1 MDRTRPDLAER
12 SGNLVES
19 RQGVDPRIILFYGII
34 AALLLLQVG
43 RLAYLQLVRSDVQ
56 GERERQQNERRV
68 IVPGP
73 RGNIYDRTGRLLVG
87 NRPRFAAVLYL
98 DELRAEIR
106 REAIRIRNN
115 YRDTGD
121 QDLPTREQIEQIARV
136 EVVQRYLDQVD
147 RLLGRSDQVNAVRLQ
162 RHFQRQLLLPY
173 TLIDDL
179 SPAEFSHLIEQ
190 LPVNSPLQ
198 VYTSNTRSYPYG
210 GAAAQVLGF
219 VGVDDSS
226 DADAFPGDG
235 LKTFQ
240 LQGSIGRDGLEK
252 RFDALLQ
259 GDAGYSIL
267 RVDPAGYKVNPPL
280 ETRKPVQGQS
290 LNTSL
295 DIDLQRTAEEAIG
308 DQTGAA
314 VALDVRTGEVL
325 ALASEPGYDLNL
337 FSPRLSPAAAA
348 DIAQRKAW
356 PNLAMN
362 GVYPPGST
370 FKIVVSTAALRHGSI
385 TPETIPAD
393 CEGSMMIGRR
403 RFTCDNGEGHHGEIA
418 LPRAISVSCDIFF
431 YTVGQRTG
439 VDAIAAEA
447 RRFHFGQPTGIELP
461 GETHRMLVP
470 DPAWRRRVRDESWNP
485 GDTANLS
492 IGQGDV
498 GVTPLGMA
506 CFAASFARDETST
519 QPTLL
524 HDPHRAP
531 QHTEPTGLT
540 PAQRAAILAG
550 MEGCTQGDGTA
561 HFLTDIAAYR
571 VPGVRIAGKTGTA
584 QLPGKLDM
592 AWFICFAP
600 LEQPEIAVAVAVQ
613 GNTPGEAFGGGREAA
628 PIAAAILRRYFA
640 RPTTARVAP
649 AAATPGSGR
658 AAPAPAELP
667 AEAAAARPARTLALR
682 PGSPAFAR
690 TDDSPAAGLI
700 SRGP

>member
-1 MDRTRPDLAER
+1 MDRRDPDLAAR

-19 RQGVDPRIILFYGII
+19 RQGFDPRIVVFYGLI
-34 AALLLLQVG
+34 ASLLLLQAG
-43 RLAYLQLVRSDVQ
+43 RLAYLQLMRSDVQ
-56 GERERQQNERRV
+56 GERERQQNERRI

-73 RGNIYDRTGRLLVG
+73 RGNIYDRAGRLLVG

-98 DELRAEIR
+98 DELRGEIR
-106 REAIRIRNN
+106 RESIRIRTN
-115 YRDTGD
+115 YRATGD
-121 QDLPTREQIEQIARV
+121 QDLPTREQMEQIARV
-136 EVVQRYLDQVD
+136 GVVQRYLDQVD
-147 RLLGRSDQVNAVRLQ
+147 ALLGRSDQVNAVRLQ

-179 SPAEFSHLIEQ
+179 TPEEFARLIEG

-210 GAAAQVLGF
+210 PAAAQVLGF

-226 DADAFPGDG
+226 DADTFPGEG

-252 RFDALLQ
+252 RFDAVLQ
-259 GDAGYSIL
+259 GDAGYTIL

-280 ETRKPVQGQS
+280 EARKPVQGRS

-295 DIDLQRTAEEAIG
+295 DVDLQRTAEAAIG
-308 DQTGAA
+308 GQTGAA
-314 VALDVRTGEVL
+314 VALDVATGEVL
-325 ALASEPGYDLNL
+325 VLASEPGYDLNL

-356 PNLAMN
+356 TNLAVN

-370 FKIVVSTAALRHGSI
+370 FKLVVSSAALRQGAI

-393 CEGSMMIGRR
+393 CEGSMLIGRR

-418 LPRAISVSCDIFF
+418 LPRALSVSCDIFF
-431 YTVGQRTG
+431 YTVGLRTG

-447 RRFHFGQPTGIELP
+447 RRFRFGSPTGIELP

-470 DPAWRRRVRDESWNP
+470 DPAWRRKTRDDNWNP

-492 IGQGDV
+492 IGQGDL
-498 GVTPLGMA
+498 GVTPLEMA
-506 CFAASFARDETST
+506 CFAASLARDETAT

-531 QHTEPTGLT
+531 QHSAPTGLT
-540 PAQRAAILAG
+540 PAQRAAILTG

-561 HFLTDIAAYR
+561 HFLTDIPAYK

-584 QLPGKLDM
+584 QLPGKLDV

-600 LEQPEIAVAVAVQ
+600 LEHPEIAVAVAVQ
-613 GNTPGEAFGGGREAA
+613 GDTPGEAFGGGREAA
-628 PIAAAILRRYFA
+628 PIAAAILRGYFA
-640 RPTTARVAP
+640 KRSGAQAAVA
-649 AAATPGSGR
+649 APGS
-658 AAPAPAELP
+658 
-667 AEAAAARPARTLALR
+667 ALS
-682 PGSPAFAR
+682 PGSRAFAQ
-690 TDDSPAAGLI
+690 TAG
-700 SRGP
+700 SRGPGSISPGP